1 MQTVSQRRY
10 SLAEGSS
17 IISSLK
23 LMISMIDERMA
34 ESMKVMNGAD
44 FAMALEKMQYNNR
57 FGDENHYFKTH
68 FTLSKRGYIYAA
80 PRPL

>member
-1 MQTVSQRRY
+1 M
-10 SLAEGSS
+10 E
-17 IISSLK
+17 

-34 ESMKVMNGAD
+34 GSMKVMNGVDSAI
-44 FAMALEKMQYNNR
+44 ALEKMQYNNR
-57 FGDENHYFKTH
+57 FGNENHYFKTY